1 MNKVVLFFFFSY
13 LSLAQNIEKQIERQ
27 GHVDFFSYTSVENI
41 EANNNQALSFFAPS
55 TGEVA
60 VTILMNAFQFRKSLM
75 YTHFNQS
82 YIESDL
88 HPNATFEGVVENFE
102 ADAKSQTK
110 LIKGIIALR
119 GIKKA
124 ISIKVKIE
132 KQNGNYNISG
142 GFDLNINDFKI
153 KVPVLLSPN
162 IAKTINVTFDFK
174 YLPYEN

>member
-1 MNKVVLFFFFSY
+1 M
-13 LSLAQNIEKQIERQ
+13 SLAQNIEKQIERQ

-41 EANNNQALSFFAPS
+41 EANNNQALSFFEPN

-88 HPNATFEGVVENFE
+88 YPNATFEGTVENFDR
-102 ADAKSQTK
+102 ASVNQIKI
-110 LIKGIIALR
+110 IKGLIELR
-119 GIKKA
+119 GIKKT
-124 ISIKVKIE
+124 ISIKAKIE
-132 KQNGNYNISG
+132 KRDGNYTISG
-142 GFDLNINDFKI
+142 SFDLNINDFKI